1 MTEQTT
7 IHGSDIRER
16 TSIAARHCRSRLSL
30 PLIVCRR
37 VKRRG
42 GFEAPAPLESE
53 LFALLAL
60 PALSMPWVPLT
71 RRMALTTLARA
82 RSARRFRRSARVPR
96 ATITCAAEKRTVE
109 QTTTKRATTQM
120 EKMSLIDSARSKQ
133 QVSRSVAQSG
143 AGSNGG
149 QSRGPQG
156 AHRLGL
162 AFRPGKRMEPRA
174 EGGVEVPAAHQRQS

>member
-42 GFEAPAPLESE
+42 GFEAPAPLESGP
-53 LFALLAL
+53 FALLAL
-60 PALSMPWVPLT
+60 PALSAHWVPLT
-71 RRMALTTLARA
+71 RRMAWTTLARA

-96 ATITCAAEKRTVE
+96 GKCGGSLAERLPSL
-109 QTTTKRATTQM
+109 QTLPACFETRILHDTWN
-120 EKMSLIDSARSKQ
+120 
-133 QVSRSVAQSG
+133 
-143 AGSNGG
+143 AGSGLPG
-149 QSRGPQG
+149 VFLMIHRTSILQRFILEPQ
-156 AHRLGL
+156 RVNSLYTC
-162 AFRPGKRMEPRA
+162 F
-174 EGGVEVPAAHQRQS
+174 